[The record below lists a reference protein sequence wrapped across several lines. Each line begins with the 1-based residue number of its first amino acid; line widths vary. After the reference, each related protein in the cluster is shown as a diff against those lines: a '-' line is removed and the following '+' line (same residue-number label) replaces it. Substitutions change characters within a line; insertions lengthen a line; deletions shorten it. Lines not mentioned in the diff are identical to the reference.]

1 MRFVDS
7 KRFSPVVHMGDLP
20 AEEDL
25 FHFRSSDID
34 KSKDGRAEFI
44 EKNNIIIDKEWWQK
58 QYIRCTQGYYVEN
71 AIERGGDAIVDG
83 VDAIWD
89 SNDCY
94 LPQYDLLIRN
104 KTIFIPPR
112 YYFYLNFWLIYG
124 VPEGEH
130 VKQLMKPLFTDM
142 DFLCA
147 RRIEMMYLL
156 DCDDQELKSRQKG
169 YSEKMAGMGTGYNY
183 TFLPASINVIVG
195 GTQGDADHTMSN
207 TIRGLDEL
215 ANTQF
220 YLARKKGGDRA
231 DYIESAKTKSKV
243 LSLTAKDNAQT
254 VSRYSP
260 TLVIME
266 EVGKGK
272 KEWSLETAEFIKP
285 SIYAQNGI
293 KTGWIIYI
301 GTGGEMSEGV
311 YDLEQRCYN
320 PKDYNLLTFKNIWT
334 ELTTNY
340 GEEVSHFTAAWWMK
354 IMDKNGNTLKAES
367 LEAIE
372 REYKN
377 TAADK
382 KYRFKTQSPIF
393 IENVFL
399 SSDAGYFGKDA
410 IMLLNNRYASIVGN
424 KAFQIEKQY
433 VLEFKNPKNPFA
445 GVTFKPKENG
455 WLNIIEEPFK
465 DLEGETYLN
474 LYTSGC
480 LIPGEKVLTNNGFK
494 NVELVNERDKLINE
508 NGKSV
513 SITKFYIHKKIN
525 SSVYNI
531 KVSNTLRSNIVT
543 EEHPVL
549 ITKPKFYP
557 DKTIKEID
565 FDFNYIEASKIEVG
579 DWTRIPNM
587 YTNTNYDISNF
598 WDNGNSRIDR
608 HIKNPLLE
616 KDFWWFVGLWIGDGY
631 CVNNKITISINSKE
645 QCYIN
650 KLEQIVVNL
659 FDRKLEIRKRN
670 PSCYECSFS
679 FAQLTE
685 FLFLHFGKYSH
696 SKFISE
702 WVKYIDPIYKKNL
715 LHGYLDSDG
724 CIYRHTKGY
733 YQLCYVSINLELLES
748 FQDIAFSLGHISNLC
763 QLREKGKVNF
773 RGKDFDTKVC
783 YQLRFGHHD
792 TLAFVK
798 SLDTLIDDHKIKK
811 INFNDLPNIRKRP
824 KEDCFISNDNKYI
837 YFKIKE
843 ITTEL
848 YNGLVY
854 NFECDT
860 HTYLGRNI
868 GYHNCDS
875 YDQDE
880 AHTSTSKGAMYIKK
894 GYLPGHAI
902 TNNWVAE
909 IIERPTVADGGA
921 RTFYLHTA
929 MACIAYSCQNNIEY
943 SNLRIF
949 DFYENNGFTSLL
961 KLRPILAFAGK
972 IQNTKV
978 SNRYG
983 TDKSLK
989 PHILAILR
997 DILSPDVINNMYFTR
1012 QIRALSKFIYDPS
1025 GKKYNCDITIATAEC
1040 EVSYKENQG
1049 FAAKSRGEKKEEVR
1063 KRYERDSN
1071 GYIKITYK

>member
-1 MRFVDS
+1 
-7 KRFSPVVHMGDLP
+7 MGDLP

-71 AIERGGDAIVDG
+71 AIEKGGDAIVDG

-89 SNDCY
+89 GDDCY

-254 VSRYSP
+254 VSRYCLAKGTKVITYSGELKNVEDIKINDELMGIDSSKRIVQNVHNGVDQMYKISSSISKDFICNSQHLLYCHHKPVTRKKDMQKGAFITNLFRDKDINKIDDEHFTITAENYFTKSKTFKRHCTLVKSDTINFSPKKIEVDPYFLGIWLGDGDSDCLRISSMDPEIEDYLSVFAENNDLFIKKNPMINPLTGEKSKASRYAVSFMDKDRKQSKSLLRKNFTKYNLFKNKHIPDCYLYNTIEVRMQLLAGLIDTDGWKSKNGYGFAQVKESLLRQVVWLCESLGFQVNVNFKENGSVNGYVGNPIYELYIYGYNIHKIPVKIKRKKQSEYTYRSRFPNRSRFSIEKLDVQEYYGFEIDKDKLFLLEDFTILHNSP

-372 REYKN
+372 KEYKN
-377 TAADK
+377 TAPDK

-433 VLEFKNPKNPFA
+433 VLEFKNPKNPFS

-474 LYTSGC
+474 LYTSG
-480 LIPGEKVLTNNGFK
+480 T
-494 NVELVNERDKLINE
+494 
-508 NGKSV
+508 
-513 SITKFYIHKKIN
+513 
-525 SSVYNI
+525 
-531 KVSNTLRSNIVT
+531 
-543 EEHPVL
+543 
-549 ITKPKFYP
+549 
-557 DKTIKEID
+557 
-565 FDFNYIEASKIEVG
+565 
-579 DWTRIPNM
+579 
-587 YTNTNYDISNF
+587 
-598 WDNGNSRIDR
+598 
-608 HIKNPLLE
+608 
-616 KDFWWFVGLWIGDGY
+616 
-631 CVNNKITISINSKE
+631 
-645 QCYIN
+645 
-650 KLEQIVVNL
+650 
-659 FDRKLEIRKRN
+659 
-670 PSCYECSFS
+670 
-679 FAQLTE
+679 
-685 FLFLHFGKYSH
+685 
-696 SKFISE
+696 
-702 WVKYIDPIYKKNL
+702 
-715 LHGYLDSDG
+715 
-724 CIYRHTKGY
+724 
-733 YQLCYVSINLELLES
+733 
-748 FQDIAFSLGHISNLC
+748 
-763 QLREKGKVNF
+763 
-773 RGKDFDTKVC
+773 
-783 YQLRFGHHD
+783 
-792 TLAFVK
+792 
-798 SLDTLIDDHKIKK
+798 
-811 INFNDLPNIRKRP
+811 
-824 KEDCFISNDNKYI
+824 
-837 YFKIKE
+837 
-843 ITTEL
+843 
-848 YNGLVY
+848 
-854 NFECDT
+854 
-860 HTYLGRNI
+860 
-868 GYHNCDS
+868 DS

-949 DFYENNGFTSLL
+949 DFYENNGFSSLL

-1049 FAAKSRGEKKEEVR
+1049 FVAKSRGEKKEEVR

>member
-1 MRFVDS
+1 
-7 KRFSPVVHMGDLP
+7 MGDLP

-44 EKNNIIIDKEWWQK
+44 EKNNVIIDKEWWQK

-89 SNDCY
+89 GDDCY

-142 DFLCA
+142 DFLYA

-156 DCDDQELKSRQKG
+156 DKDNQELKSRQKG
-169 YSEKMAGMGTGYNY
+169 VSEKSAGMLCGFNY

-266 EVGKGK
+266 EIGKGK

-293 KTGWIIYI
+293 KTGWIYMI
-301 GTGGEMSEGV
+301 GTGGEMSDGV

-340 GEEVSHFTAAWWMK
+340 GEEVSHFTPAWWMK

-372 REYKN
+372 KEYKN

-474 LYTSGC
+474 LYTSG
-480 LIPGEKVLTNNGFK
+480 T
-494 NVELVNERDKLINE
+494 
-508 NGKSV
+508 
-513 SITKFYIHKKIN
+513 
-525 SSVYNI
+525 
-531 KVSNTLRSNIVT
+531 
-543 EEHPVL
+543 
-549 ITKPKFYP
+549 
-557 DKTIKEID
+557 
-565 FDFNYIEASKIEVG
+565 
-579 DWTRIPNM
+579 
-587 YTNTNYDISNF
+587 
-598 WDNGNSRIDR
+598 
-608 HIKNPLLE
+608 
-616 KDFWWFVGLWIGDGY
+616 
-631 CVNNKITISINSKE
+631 
-645 QCYIN
+645 
-650 KLEQIVVNL
+650 
-659 FDRKLEIRKRN
+659 
-670 PSCYECSFS
+670 
-679 FAQLTE
+679 
-685 FLFLHFGKYSH
+685 
-696 SKFISE
+696 
-702 WVKYIDPIYKKNL
+702 
-715 LHGYLDSDG
+715 
-724 CIYRHTKGY
+724 
-733 YQLCYVSINLELLES
+733 
-748 FQDIAFSLGHISNLC
+748 
-763 QLREKGKVNF
+763 
-773 RGKDFDTKVC
+773 
-783 YQLRFGHHD
+783 
-792 TLAFVK
+792 
-798 SLDTLIDDHKIKK
+798 
-811 INFNDLPNIRKRP
+811 
-824 KEDCFISNDNKYI
+824 
-837 YFKIKE
+837 
-843 ITTEL
+843 
-848 YNGLVY
+848 
-854 NFECDT
+854 
-860 HTYLGRNI
+860 
-868 GYHNCDS
+868 DS

-949 DFYENNGFTSLL
+949 DFYENNGFSSLL